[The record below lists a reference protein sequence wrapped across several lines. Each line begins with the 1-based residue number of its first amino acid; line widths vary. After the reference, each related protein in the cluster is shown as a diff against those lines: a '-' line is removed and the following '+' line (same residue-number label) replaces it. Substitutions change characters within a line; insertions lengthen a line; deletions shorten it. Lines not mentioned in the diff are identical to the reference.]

1 MLASVGAQHSTP
13 DQGKV
18 QGGDEGEGEGEGEGL
33 VSGQGDTAHLAAA
46 LAACPLEHA
55 LSRGSG
61 AYAHRMLRGE
71 IARAAHCRCR
81 AVLALPPLVHRDG

>member
-1 MLASVGAQHSTP
+1 M
-13 DQGKV
+13 
-18 QGGDEGEGEGEGEGL
+18 
-33 VSGQGDTAHLAAA
+33 SGQGDTAHLAAA

-81 AVLALPPLVHRDG
+81 AVLALPPSRCTVTGDAAIIPLSTARAARVFML